1 MGETA
6 APADAAAQVVDG
18 AVKVLR
24 AYQMDA
30 LADVAVTK
38 LERDD
43 QTRTV
48 VVVGKSNAA
57 RVRWSTH

>member
-6 APADAAAQVVDG
+6 SPRVAAASPAASADAAVQVVDG

-38 LERDD
+38 LDREE

-48 VVVGKSNAA
+48 VVV
-57 RVRWSTH
+57 